1 MKLLYLL
8 LMQLFLEKN
17 PPNLKIPFRVFFSS
31 GDGHRVLKAL
41 VGVPKGGYPFYA
53 QNWKMASDQKCA

>member
-1 MKLLYLL
+1 
-8 LMQLFLEKN
+8 MQLFLEKN